1 MQDITQIPFFFII
14 GRPRSGTTLI
24 RTLLDAHP
32 NVIVPPEYPVIPD
45 VFSRMGENPRW
56 DDRKRLRLMETF
68 RKSLPFDFWK
78 YEYLRINED
87 ALVQALNRLPDN
99 CPTRDVI
106 KLFYYYSQSVFKKRE
121 ILLLGDKNPVYALH
135 TQRLMKW
142 FPGARFLFITRDY
155 RDNLVS
161 MRKFDWEAPDVV
173 LQAWRWKTI
182 TRMMLRL
189 KRKAPDRVLMFRYED
204 LAAKPEEVFGE
215 ICSFLRIPFAK
226 EVFDFH
232 FKSSE
237 TNGFIDHETLLK
249 YHDSLTRP
257 VHTDTVGK
265 WMQVLHPYEVRKA
278 DCVVG
283 KTAEAAGYVR
293 DVQHFNR
300 WLYISLIPM
309 QMYGAALY
317 FLMKTGEYLPYA
329 LKIYLARILPY
340 LVKIYK
346 KFNN

>member
-45 VFSRMGENPRW
+45 VFSRLGKKPGW
-56 DDRKRLRLMETF
+56 DESKRLRLKETF

-78 YEYLRINED
+78 YEYLRIDEEGL
-87 ALVQALNRLPDN
+87 AKSLARLPAV
-99 CPTRDVI
+99 CPTRDAI
-106 KLFYYYSQSVFKKRE
+106 KLFYYHSQSVFEKRE

-135 TQRLMKW
+135 TQRLMNW
-142 FPGARFLFITRDY
+142 FPKARFLFITRDY
-155 RDNLVS
+155 RDNFVS
-161 MRKFDWEAPDVV
+161 MRKFDWEAPNVV
-173 LQAWRWKTI
+173 LQAWRWKAI

-189 KRKAPDRVLMFRYED
+189 KRKAPERVFMFRYED
-204 LAAKPEEVFGE
+204 LAANPEQVFAE
-215 ICSFLRIPFAK
+215 ICDFLQIPFVRD
-226 EVFDFH
+226 VFDFH
-232 FKSSE
+232 VKSSE
-237 TNGFIDHETLLK
+237 HHGFIDHQTLMK
-249 YHDSLTRP
+249 YHDSLVRP
-257 VHTDTVGK
+257 VHTDTIGK
-265 WMQVLHPYEVRKA
+265 WQQILLPPEVAKA

-293 DVQHFNR
+293 EVQSFSIR
-300 WLYISLIPM
+300 LFLSVIPM
-309 QMYGAALY
+309 QTYGAILYAL
-317 FLMKTGEYLPYA
+317 MRAGEYLPYS
-329 LKIYLARILPY
+329 LKTLLARILPV